1 MALFKNGT
9 RRASGNGSRREAEFS
24 SAVADEL
31 EPLKALV
38 DAVPLTIY
46 ATTTSGEVVWANA
59 AGRTALERTP
69 ATDVELARRVVQ
81 EYHASG
87 RRDPHHVTTTD
98 TSGKDVTFTVAP
110 AFAADG
116 HLYGY
121 VVTVKDM
128 STIVAT
134 AEMVSSRISASV
146 EQLAEVG
153 DALAQASEQTTD
165 RATVAASSTEQLR
178 NSIVEIARNSSRAA
192 ETANK
197 AVEALR
203 ESAEALREL
212 VSASEEIG
220 NFARLI
226 NSVAEQTKLLAL
238 NATIEAARAGEA
250 GRGFSIVAAEV
261 KELANTTSA
270 NSEDITNRIS
280 ALEAGTRTTEAALE
294 RLGELIGEVNEA
306 QVSVA
311 AAMEQQTA
319 AAGEIAR
326 AVSDISQSAMET
338 TERVRMLRESA
349 AELRAGVQ
357 DLATLRGGTVS
368 AAS

>member
-1 MALFKNGT
+1 MALFRNGT
-9 RRASGNGSRREAEFS
+9 RRAAGNGSRRESEFS

-38 DAVPLTIY
+38 DAVPLEIY
-46 ATTTSGEVVWANA
+46 ATTKTGDVVWANA
-59 AGRTALERTP
+59 AGRKSLERVT
-69 ATDVELARRVVQ
+69 AADVDISRRLIQ

-87 RRDPHHVTTTD
+87 RREPHQVTTTD
-98 TSGKDVTFTVAP
+98 ASGKDVTFTVAP

-116 HLYGY
+116 HLLGY
-121 VVTVKDM
+121 VLTVKDM
-128 STIVAT
+128 SSITAT
-134 AEMVSSRISASV
+134 AELVSGRISASM
-146 EQLAEVG
+146 EQLAAVG

-165 RATVAASSTEQLR
+165 RATVAASSTEELR

-280 ALEAGTRTTEAALE
+280 ALEAGTRTTEAALD
-294 RLGELIGEVNEA
+294 RLSELIGEVNEA

-338 TERVRMLRESA
+338 TERVRMIRQSA
-349 AELRAGVQ
+349 EELRAGVQ
-357 DLATLRGGTVS
+357 DLAALRSTSAVS
-368 AAS
+368 S